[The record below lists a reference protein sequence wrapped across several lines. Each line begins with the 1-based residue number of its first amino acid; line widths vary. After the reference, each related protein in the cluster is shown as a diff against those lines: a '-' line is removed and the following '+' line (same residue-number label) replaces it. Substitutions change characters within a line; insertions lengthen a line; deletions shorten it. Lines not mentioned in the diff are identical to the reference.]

1 MATSTL
7 IQNLDGSAFVSST
20 TVPGSYTSVATPD
33 VSNRRQV
40 ETFIAGGT
48 VAAGDVVA
56 LDVSKTGA
64 LKALTVVEAP
74 ANAGALAI
82 GVCLGSAESDGLL
95 TAGSK
100 INVVVTGYVASADV
114 ETGVAAGQA
123 LVVGA
128 TAGRFAALANTATSV
143 SGVFI
148 SGAVTGT
155 GAAQNTAHGLGV
167 VPDLVFAIPD
177 DLNVA
182 TIGAYTVVTGAH
194 TSTNAIFT
202 VTTSKVYRV
211 VAIRLSA
218 AEKQAGAI
226 AGPIAVAL
234 SAESGNKA
242 EVFMLKRGF

>member
-64 LKALTVVEAP
+64 LKALTIVEAP

-82 GVCLGSAESDGLL
+82 GVCLGSAESDGSL